1 MTTQNRCE
9 NPLPLGS
16 NAQRPRCEES
26 PSRSATGLGREVPV
40 RVTGAVVGFRAG
52 YGLGD
57 LGQVA
62 VHLQLRL
69 LVRLARSWLARVL
82 VVGGRIRRFHL
93 RSPFKRYW
101 RDPEASNSSQA
112 AAARRATRKSSSAW
126 TSPCRGSHSAID
138 PAMVPGGAIRPRGR
152 A

>member
-1 MTTQNRCE
+1 MTTRNRCE
-9 NPLPLGS
+9 NPLPVGP
-16 NAQRPRCEES
+16 NAERLRRGES

-57 LGQVA
+57 LGEVA

-69 LVRLARSWLARVL
+69 LVRLARLWLYRVL
-82 VVGGRIRRFHL
+82 VVGGRIRRLHL

-101 RDPEASNSSQA
+101 RDSEASNSSQA
-112 AAARRATRKSSSAW
+112 AAARRATRGSSSAW
-126 TSPCRGSHSAID
+126 ASFWRGSHSATD
-138 PAMVPGGAIRPRGR
+138 PAMAPGG
-152 A
+152 